1 MLRWRWHQLVNLLES
16 TGIIGAMLLL
26 MMWIGWLLGG
36 VDTLYAM
43 LGTGILFIIFAP
55 RLMPRLL
62 IRRMGA
68 QVITP
73 GQSPLLLYMV
83 QRLAER
89 SGLDHLP
96 TLYHLPTSA
105 LNAFST
111 GLGAHVSLVVSDG
124 LLRALDGR
132 ELAAVLAH
140 EISHIRHKDIR
151 VMIVADLFSQMT
163 WTFCL
168 LGQVLILINLPLWIM
183 HKYTI
188 PWGLI
193 FLLIVA
199 PSVSMSL
206 QLALSRTREFEADRG
221 AMELTHD
228 PQGLAD
234 ALQKMEDAQ
243 QREMKILLPKLERVA
258 IPSSLRTHPETEE
271 RIRRLF
277 ASAPPLGDPE
287 IWAWDHGASLPMAK
301 DLPRWRHLSGFR
313 W

>member
-1 MLRWRWHQLVNLLES
+1 MLRWRWHHLVNWLES
-16 TGIIGAMLLL
+16 TGIISAMLLL

-36 VDTLYAM
+36 VDTLYVM
-43 LGTGILFIIFAP
+43 LGAGMLFILFAP
-55 RLMPRLL
+55 RLMPQLL

-68 QVITP
+68 EVITP
-73 GQSPLLLYMV
+73 GQSPLLFDMV

-96 TLYHLPTSA
+96 TLYHLPTPA

-111 GLGAHVSLVVSDG
+111 GLDAHVSLVISDG

-132 ELAAVLAH
+132 ELAAVMAH
-140 EISHIRHKDIR
+140 EISHIRHKDIW

-168 LGQVLILINLPLWIM
+168 LGQILILINLPLWIM
-183 HKYTI
+183 HKYTM

-206 QLALSRTREFEADRG
+206 QLVLSRTREFEADRG

-228 PQGLAD
+228 PQGLAS
-234 ALQKMEDAQ
+234 ALQKMKDAQ
-243 QREMKILLPKLERVA
+243 EREMKILFPKLGRVA
-258 IPSSLRTHPETEE
+258 IPSWLRTHPRTED
-271 RIRRLF
+271 RVRRLF
-277 ASAPPLGDPE
+277 ATARPLNHPE
-287 IWAWDHGASLPMAK
+287 IWAWDHGVSLPMAK

>member
-1 MLRWRWHQLVNLLES
+1 M
-16 TGIIGAMLLL
+16 GIIGLMLLL

-36 VDTLYAM
+36 VDTLYVM

-55 RLMPRLL
+55 RLMPQLL

-68 QVITP
+68 KVILP
-73 GQSPLLLYMV
+73 RQSPLLFDMV
-83 QRLAER
+83 QKLVER
-89 SGLDHLP
+89 SGLNHFP
-96 TLYHLPTSA
+96 TLYHLPTPV

-111 GLGAHVSLVVSDG
+111 GLDAHVSLVISDG

-140 EISHIRHKDIR
+140 EISHIRHKDIW
-151 VMIVADLFSQMT
+151 VMMVADLFSQMT

-168 LGQVLILINLPLWIM
+168 LGQVLILINLPLWVM
-183 HKYTI
+183 HKHTL

-193 FLLIVA
+193 FLLLVA

-206 QLALSRTREFEADRG
+206 QLVLSRTREFEADRG

-228 PQGLAD
+228 PQGLAS
-234 ALQKMEDAQ
+234 ALRKMEEAQ
-243 QREMKILLPKLERVA
+243 EQEMKMAFPKLGRVVV
-258 IPSSLRTHPETEE
+258 PSWLRTHPQTKE

-277 ASAPPLGDPE
+277 ATARPLNYPE
-287 IWAWDHGASLPMAK
+287 IWAWDHGISLPMDK
-301 DLPRWRHLSGFR
+301 GPPRWRHLSGFR